1 MFQLIETFCC
11 HCDYVQIAVTEVSLV
26 STLSLPEQP
35 SATATADTVAASTS
49 TVSALHLHSDRFED
63 GNLTLRSVSLYCSSV
78 RFTKRLFFHFFVINV
93 MFRMSSTSAVYVHFL
108 FAGLLTFS

>member
-1 MFQLIETFCC
+1 MFRLIETFCC

-63 GNLTLRSVSLYCSSV
+63 GNLTSRSVLLHCIAV
-78 RFTKRLFFHFFVINV
+78 RF
-93 MFRMSSTSAVYVHFL
+93 
-108 FAGLLTFS
+108 